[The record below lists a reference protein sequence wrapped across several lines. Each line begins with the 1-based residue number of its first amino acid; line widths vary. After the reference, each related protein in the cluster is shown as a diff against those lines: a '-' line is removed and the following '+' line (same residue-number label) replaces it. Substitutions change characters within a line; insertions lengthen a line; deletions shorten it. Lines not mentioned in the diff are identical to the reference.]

1 MASLGQELKKTREE
15 KGLTLH
21 QISANTLIGVRF
33 LQALESD
40 DYGIL
45 PGGVF
50 NRAFVRKFAAQI
62 GMEEA
67 TALQLY
73 EEQLLVQGGE
83 TVRKFE
89 MGVENW
95 DTPPTS
101 GNGLLI
107 SLAVVVVLLVGAYFL
122 YSYFYSAKDAAADTP
137 AVATPA
143 PAAPETAVALPVT
156 TPTPEP
162 SPSPVPVEGLVLKI
176 ETITAPCWI
185 KIVRDTEPAEESIQ
199 KPGESREYTARER
212 LVVSLG
218 NLPTLR
224 LTINGRP
231 VNQSKVIK
239 TPKSVVVTG
248 LILTRD
254 NYLDYVD

>member
-107 SLAVVVVLLVGAYFL
+107 SLAVVAVLLVGACGQL
-122 YSYFYSAKDAAADTP
+122 RG
-137 AVATPA
+137 VAQ
-143 PAAPETAVALPVT
+143 V
-156 TPTPEP
+156 
-162 SPSPVPVEGLVLKI
+162 
-176 ETITAPCWI
+176 
-185 KIVRDTEPAEESIQ
+185 
-199 KPGESREYTARER
+199 
-212 LVVSLG
+212 
-218 NLPTLR
+218 
-224 LTINGRP
+224 
-231 VNQSKVIK
+231 
-239 TPKSVVVTG
+239 
-248 LILTRD
+248 
-254 NYLDYVD
+254 

>member
-1 MASLGQELKKTREE
+1 MASLGQELKKRREE
-15 KGLTLH
+15 KGMTLH

-62 GMEEA
+62 GMDEA

-83 TVRKFE
+83 TARKFE

-95 DTPPTS
+95 DAPPTS

-107 SLAVVVVLLVGAYFL
+107 SLAVVVVLLVGAYFV
-122 YSYFYSAKDAAADTP
+122 YSYF
-137 AVATPA
+137 
-143 PAAPETAVALPVT
+143 
-156 TPTPEP
+156 
-162 SPSPVPVEGLVLKI
+162 
-176 ETITAPCWI
+176 
-185 KIVRDTEPAEESIQ
+185 
-199 KPGESREYTARER
+199 
-212 LVVSLG
+212 SL
-218 NLPTLR
+218 
-224 LTINGRP
+224 
-231 VNQSKVIK
+231 S
-239 TPKSVVVTG
+239 SSFF
-248 LILTRD
+248 
-254 NYLDYVD
+254 